1 MISFLNFI
9 IALISIALIAA
20 KDPAQGWL
28 GYAVGT
34 NPSGSGIIT
43 KAEATWVVPSN
54 PESGDCF

>member
-1 MISFLNFI
+1 MKSFV